1 MNNSASTAYPIHDLL
16 AERWSPRSFADRSLD
31 DEQIG
36 SMLEAARWAPSCFNE
51 QPWSFLV
58 AKREDRE
65 GFERLASCLMDGN
78 AWAKEAPVLLL
89 ATARLAFERNDK
101 PNRHALHDVG
111 LAAQSLVIQAQALG
125 LSTHQ
130 MAGFDGERARQLL
143 GIPEGIDPVSMI
155 AVGYR
160 AEPGSLPDAL
170 REREIAPRVRKEID
184 AIAFGATW
192 GEPLA
197 GLRREA

>member
-1 MNNSASTAYPIHDLL
+1 MDKIITTAYPIHDLL
-16 AERWSPRSFADRSLD
+16 ARRWSPRAFADRSVKHEEL
-31 DEQIG
+31 G
-36 SMLEAARWAPSCFNE
+36 SLLEAARCAPSCFNE

-58 AKREDRE
+58 ATREDEE

-78 AWAKEAPVLLL
+78 AWAKKAPVLLL
-89 ATARLAFERNDK
+89 VAARLAFERNDK

-130 MAGFDGERARQLL
+130 MAGFDAQRARDVL
-143 GIPEGIDPVSMI
+143 GIPEGYEPVSML

-160 AEPGSLPDAL
+160 DEPESLPDAL
-170 REREIAPRVRKEID
+170 REREIAPRVRKELD

-197 GLRREA
+197 ALNGEA